1 MVYCGKPSKGC
12 QNCRERKIA
21 CDQRMPGCRMC
32 EKHNRICP
40 GYRNIVD
47 LMFRDESEHVIR
59 RATKSRSRASRPKST
74 SPTSGTQKKKGTQRQ
89 ERRARSAARGSV
101 SPSIASAVSG
111 SPDNEMPGIPSPGL
125 ASIQHRRDRLSPTD
139 AALEP
144 SFKSL
149 SILTPKT
156 TGPADY
162 FSRAIEAESSEDED
176 MFLPSPEED
185 TWPLPPPSALDYT
198 LSPSFQEQGVA
209 FFFSRYVTATEETA
223 DYHNFDFIYEV
234 WQPSRGAQERRV
246 DAVLASMTAVG
257 LAAMATLT
265 RSPERLDW
273 ARQSYVTALRLIND
287 ALEDPEEATKD
298 STLLSVLILGT
309 YEMLTGSSSETMQA
323 WQGHM
328 HGAAALA
335 KLRGPGQF
343 KSKVGIRMF
352 LMLCR
357 SITLSCLHRDV
368 PIPETLIELRN
379 ELEAALVP
387 ASTKFALAS
396 PMYHMLQLRHDIK
409 CGRLSSTQNIMQAL
423 LALDDEYITLVAGLP
438 DTWQYNVVELSTPNP
453 IAFTPVCHVY
463 PSTENAATWN
473 GLRSMRILV
482 HETILSELLRFFE
495 GREFGTVPMEYKV
508 QFARSHRLLNQLRD
522 ATLASIPQHFGV
534 VSCRDVRTPHSD
546 PESTYFGP
554 ISITVANDA
563 AYHVVS
569 SPPST
574 FSTQPSPSPSSFS
587 PAPEKLGRRSRP
599 FIPTILDLLGPSD
612 ESADTD
618 SLFMALSSS
627 RSPVVWPLYLLGVS
641 STCTPDV
648 RQYVVERLMAV
659 YMETGLVQAK
669 SVADAVAAREFFPDW
684 LASAPMDGVPDV
696 SGEPIPVRL

>member
-1 MVYCGKPSKGC
+1 
-12 QNCRERKIA
+12 
-21 CDQRMPGCRMC
+21 MC

-74 SPTSGTQKKKGTQRQ
+74 SPTSGTKKKKASQRQ
-89 ERRARSAARGSV
+89 ERRARSTARGSA
-101 SPSIASAVSG
+101 SPGIASAASG
-111 SPDNEMPGIPSPGL
+111 SPENESPRVPSPGPSL
-125 ASIQHRRDRLSPTD
+125 QLRRDRLSPTD
-139 AALEP
+139 ATLGP

-156 TGPADY
+156 TGPTDY
-162 FSRAIEAESSEDED
+162 FSRTNEAESSEDED
-176 MFLPSPEED
+176 LFLPSPEED
-185 TWPLPPPSALDYT
+185 TWPLPPPSLDYT

-209 FFFSRYVTATEETA
+209 FFFSRYVTATEETT
-223 DYHNFDFIYEV
+223 DHHNFDFIYEV
-234 WQPSRGAQERRV
+234 WQPSRGVQGRQV

-309 YEMLTGSSSETMQA
+309 YEMLTGTSSETMQA

-328 HGAAALA
+328 QGAAALA

-343 KSKVGIRMF
+343 KTKVGVRMF

-368 PIPETLIELRN
+368 PIPEMLIELRT

-387 ASTKFALAS
+387 VSTKFDMAS
-396 PMYHMLQLRHDIK
+396 PMYNMLQLRHDIK
-409 CGRLSSTQNIMQAL
+409 CGRLSSTQNIIQAL
-423 LALDDEYITLVAGLP
+423 LALDDEYITLLAGLP
-438 DTWQYNVVELSTPNP
+438 DSWQYNVVELSTPNP

-463 PSTENAATWN
+463 SSTENAATWN
-473 GLRSMRILV
+473 GLRSVRMLV
-482 HETILSELLRFFE
+482 HETILSELSRYFE
-495 GREFGTVPMEYKV
+495 AREPSTVPIEYKV
-508 QFARSHRLLNQLRD
+508 QFARSRRLLDQLRD

-534 VSCRDVRTPHSD
+534 VCSRDVRTSHSD
-546 PESTYFGP
+546 PDASFFGP

-574 FSTQPSPSPSSFS
+574 YSAQPSPSPSSFS
-587 PAPEKLGRRSRP
+587 PASEKFARRSQP

-612 ESADTD
+612 EAADTD

-627 RSPVVWPLYLLGVS
+627 RSPVVWPLYILGVS

-648 RQYVVERLMAV
+648 RQYVVERLTAV

-669 SVADAVAAREFFPDW
+669 SVADAVAAREFCPDW
-684 LASAPMDGVPDV
+684 LASVPIDGVPDV